1 MTSCARNIPCCR
13 VFTELHL
20 ALPTRVWIS
29 SNTRRAEHF
38 YTTYAA
44 AYWSK
49 TKVSA
54 AGGLASVLSLPCGS
68 PVPGTIQ
75 RTITHL
81 CEHLNRKYFMM
92 LNTHV
97 IVVRLAYCRQQLLVA
112 VGTVAREQGPAP
124 GMLQVGTQY
133 SLFRMLV
140 TRKQC

>member
-1 MTSCARNIPCCR
+1 
-13 VFTELHL
+13 
-20 ALPTRVWIS
+20 
-29 SNTRRAEHF
+29 
-38 YTTYAA
+38 
-44 AYWSK
+44 
-49 TKVSA
+49 
-54 AGGLASVLSLPCGS
+54 
-68 PVPGTIQ
+68 
-75 RTITHL
+75 
-81 CEHLNRKYFMM
+81 MM